1 MIKYIITI
9 ATELDG
15 HASADAYYVQRE
27 EPITPK
33 DAMDII
39 FAGSSYE
46 ITHSNPPQGM
56 YWGNVDG
63 FAYAFTISN
72 LKTRMTKNTF
82 YQTSSRTG

>member
-27 EPITPK
+27 EPISPMG
-33 DAMDII
+33 AMDII
-39 FAGSSYE
+39 FAGSPYE
-46 ITHSNPPQGM
+46 ITHSNPPQGK
-56 YWGNVDG
+56 YWGNVNG
-63 FAYAFTISN
+63 FSFALTIGN